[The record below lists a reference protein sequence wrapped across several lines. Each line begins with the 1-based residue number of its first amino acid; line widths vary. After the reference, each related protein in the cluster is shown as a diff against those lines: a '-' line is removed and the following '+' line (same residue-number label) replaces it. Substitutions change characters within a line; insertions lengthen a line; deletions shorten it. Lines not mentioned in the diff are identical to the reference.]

1 MAINTL
7 REHITKLRNELDSLP
22 EAERE
27 KTEQLIA
34 DIEREIEQHDFDD
47 GAGAF
52 IENME
57 QRVSEFESEH
67 PTLTAIVNNI
77 LVTLSSMG
85 V

>member
-1 MAINTL
+1 MAIQTL
-7 REHITKLRNELDSLP
+7 REHIAKLRNELDSLP
-22 EAERE
+22 QAERE
-27 KTEQLIA
+27 KTSQLID
-34 DIEREIEQHDFDD
+34 DIEQEIDQHDFDD

-52 IENME
+52 IETME
-57 QRVSEFESEH
+57 LRISEFETEH